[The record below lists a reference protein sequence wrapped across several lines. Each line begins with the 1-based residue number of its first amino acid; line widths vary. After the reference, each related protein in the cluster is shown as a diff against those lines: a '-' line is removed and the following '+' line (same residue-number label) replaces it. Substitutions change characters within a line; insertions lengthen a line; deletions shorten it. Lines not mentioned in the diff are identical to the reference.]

1 MAGAFLQS
9 SLPLHERRKDFLTEA
24 IINSAIDMEAT
35 LGSVYAIV
43 FMRRQHIGMELAL
56 RVVLKQAER
65 RNALAWLAPEP
76 EKIDVCFT
84 ASKFEQDNRS
94 DSNASVWHHK

>member
-1 MAGAFLQS
+1 MAGFFPQS
-9 SLPLHERRKDFLTEA
+9 LLPSHERRADLLTEA

-43 FMRRQHIGMELAL
+43 FMRRNHIGMELAL

-65 RNALAWLAPEP
+65 RNTFAWPAPKP
-76 EKIDVCFT
+76 DVIDASFT
-84 ASKFEQDNRS
+84 GSKFEH
-94 DSNASVWHHK
+94 DSRAECIASVWQRK